1 MIIDRLAARG
11 VVEKA
16 RVGMGGFSY
25 GGEGA
30 AWVGGKSDLLSAI
43 SVAST
48 QTSPAWYWFSA
59 PIEGRASAI
68 KQRWGLGRPD
78 ETPRHWEKLSPAYFA
93 DQVKAPFLMQIPEG
107 EYRSNLEFHLR
118 MLELGNPAEL
128 WRSEEHTSELQS
140 LMRHS
145 YDVFCLIKKNKYT

>member
-1 MIIDRLAARG
+1 
-11 VVEKA
+11 
-16 RVGMGGFSY
+16 MGGFSY
-25 GGEGA
+25 GGEVA
-30 AWVGGKSDLLSAI
+30 AWVGGKSDLLSAL

-107 EYRSNLEFHLR
+107 EYRSHLEFQLR

-128 WRSEEHTSELQS
+128 WVYPDETHMKYRQRVNLAARKSERRVGKEMGRECIT
-140 LMRHS
+140 RGW
-145 YDVFCLIKKNKYT
+145 